1 MLTPLLR
8 HPSVVSRNVRP
19 FHCMLYEEDE
29 GRSEISPSL
38 GSTQYNETA
47 KQLGKQTALNQPN
60 LPNKESIKY

>member
-1 MLTPLLR
+1 
-8 HPSVVSRNVRP
+8 
-19 FHCMLYEEDE
+19 MLYEEDE